1 MNNEENNKELDPR
14 PTDKEKQAYSNEV
27 NRKDSTFN
35 EKNQPLTKTS
45 LQNQSLNR
53 NYRRQFNKPTQ
64 EKKQTQMGA
73 EKEQMKKWNQR
84 LNQQTKKSKRIQM
97 KKKQHN

>member
-45 LQNQSLNR
+45 LQN
-53 NYRRQFNKPTQ
+53 
-64 EKKQTQMGA
+64 
-73 EKEQMKKWNQR
+73 
-84 LNQQTKKSKRIQM
+84 
-97 KKKQHN
+97 